1 MRRHLATIRRAFVP
15 IPCLLLAAAPAWSD
29 QILLPEDTV
38 VQAALGEK
46 VTSGDPIGYEPEA
59 YVWRDVKVGGVT
71 VIEAGTPILVEITN
85 VLTRGMG
92 GESGAIELTA
102 VHLIVRDQEIAL
114 RGGYGQQEEDSQV
127 LSTAVRATA
136 GAAGVPFGNFSGLM
150 PGRNAVLDK
159 GTLFNTGVLEDT
171 YIEVPDADLAT
182 LDLRGPAS
190 VSIAVIRQEITATST
205 ALPLSVYLCGQA
217 WPDEIFIEEI
227 NEESIDPIPA
237 TVVSVSTE
245 GDCDSAR
252 VNVQIDALKRHF
264 ESGVNH
270 FVVTV
275 GGVTGE
281 VALNVQL

>member
-1 MRRHLATIRRAFVP
+1 MRERLATIRRAFVP

-29 QILLPEDTV
+29 QVLLPADTV
-38 VQAALGEK
+38 VYAALGEK
-46 VTSGDPIGYEPEA
+46 VRSSDPIGYQPEA
-59 YVWRDVKVGGVT
+59 YVWRDVEIGGVT

-85 VLTRGMG
+85 ALTRGMG
-92 GESGAIELTA
+92 GESGAIALSAIHLT
-102 VHLIVRDQEIAL
+102 VGDQEIGL

-127 LSTAVRATA
+127 LSTAVAATA
-136 GAAGVPFGNFSGLM
+136 GAVGVPFGNFSGLM

-159 GTLFNTGVLEDT
+159 GMVFNTIILKDT
-171 YIEVPDADLAT
+171 YIEVPEELLT

-217 WPDEIFIEEI
+217 WPDEIVIEEI
-227 NEESIDPIPA
+227 NEKSIDPIPA

-245 GDCDSAR
+245 GDCESGR
-252 VNVQIDALKRHF
+252 VNVEIDALKRHF
-264 ESGVNH
+264 EPGVNH
-270 FVVTV
+270 FVVIV
-275 GGVTGE
+275 GGVTDN